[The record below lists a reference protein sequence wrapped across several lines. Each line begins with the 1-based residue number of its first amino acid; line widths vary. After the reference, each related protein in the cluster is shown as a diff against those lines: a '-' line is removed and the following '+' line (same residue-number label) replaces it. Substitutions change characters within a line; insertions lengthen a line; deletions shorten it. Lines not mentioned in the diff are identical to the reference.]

1 MARRQRSFLHRLLAR
16 PAGALSAWL
25 LAPSQRRA
33 AQVRQ
38 RLVSSLVT
46 ALPPAV
52 QATDQGLVIVQG
64 ALALSLADGSFGQQ
78 EWELYRECLAR
89 LKLSDSQ
96 LRSINMRD
104 SPDLGRIGAGLAAL
118 GDGAHRLAVG
128 RCYCLFAAAD
138 GEGDA
143 AELGLLKTLLEA
155 LGHPELEQELPA
167 LCRQFR
173 QSDSWLAKQRAAWGE
188 RLARWLL
195 PSAAAHG

>member
-1 MARRQRSFLHRLLAR
+1 MARRQRSLLHRLLAR

-25 LAPSQRRA
+25 LAPSRRRA
-33 AQVRQ
+33 ALVRQ
-38 RLVSSLVT
+38 RLLSSLET

-64 ALALSLADGSFGQQ
+64 ALALSLADGHFDQQ

-89 LKLSDSQ
+89 LQLSDRQ

-104 SPDLGRIGAGLAAL
+104 TPDLVRIGAGLASL
-118 GDGAHRLAVG
+118 EQGDHRLAVG

-138 GEGDA
+138 GQGGTS
-143 AELGLLKTLLEA
+143 ELALLKTLLEA
-155 LGHPELEQELPA
+155 LGHPELELEMPA
-167 LCRQFR
+167 LCRQFG
-173 QSDSWLAKQRAAWGE
+173 QGESWLERQRASWGD

-195 PSAAAHG
+195 PTASTHG

>member
-25 LAPSQRRA
+25 LAPSQRLA

-46 ALPPAV
+46 ALPSAV

-64 ALALSLADGSFGQQ
+64 ALALSLADGHFHQQ

-96 LRSINMRD
+96 LRSIMQD
-104 SPDLGRIGAGLAAL
+104 SPELSRIGAGLAAI

-138 GEGDA
+138 GEGGA

-173 QSDSWLAKQRAAWGE
+173 RSESWLARQRAAWGE

-195 PSAAAHG
+195 PNAAAHG